1 MLFSLI
7 LNVVYLAIFN
17 FIDPEIVLPIYNE
30 KVKYIWYTILYQIP
44 FMSWIGYFSVAYY
57 CGKNMDVFLS
67 FLEKNIKFIWLACVC
82 TAILVMTLAYTGIL
96 TPIQSKRVDII
107 FYTIS
112 LTFLFFYIASRMQNI
127 PSFLIEVSKYSFGIY
142 LLHPFFQLLVERAY
156 PNQFSNYNLI
166 IYIFIAF
173 LIGVLAPMICTH
185 LLNKMKFGPY
195 IVGKVG
201 RGKNKKIF
209 KKSA

>member
-1 MLFSLI
+1 MDILYLLFFSFIFCICIFKNIFIIRSQLRRYTVLTYFKCCI
-7 LNVVYLAIFN
+7 PSDFN

-67 FLEKNIKFIWLACVC
+67 FWKKYKIHMASMCLYCYISYDIGIYRDFNP
-82 TAILVMTLAYTGIL
+82 YTI
-96 TPIQSKRVDII
+96 KRVDII

-142 LLHPFFQLLVERAY
+142 LLHPFF
-156 PNQFSNYNLI
+156 NYW
-166 IYIFIAF
+166 
-173 LIGVLAPMICTH
+173 
-185 LLNKMKFGPY
+185 
-195 IVGKVG
+195 
-201 RGKNKKIF
+201 
-209 KKSA
+209 

>member
-1 MLFSLI
+1 
-7 LNVVYLAIFN
+7 
-17 FIDPEIVLPIYNE
+17 
-30 KVKYIWYTILYQIP
+30 
-44 FMSWIGYFSVAYY
+44 MSWIGYFSVAYY

-173 LIGVLAPMICTH
+173 LSGVLAPMICTY
-185 LLNKMKFGPY
+185 LLNKVKFGPY

-201 RGKNKKIF
+201 RGNSKDNF
-209 KKSA
+209 KKVA